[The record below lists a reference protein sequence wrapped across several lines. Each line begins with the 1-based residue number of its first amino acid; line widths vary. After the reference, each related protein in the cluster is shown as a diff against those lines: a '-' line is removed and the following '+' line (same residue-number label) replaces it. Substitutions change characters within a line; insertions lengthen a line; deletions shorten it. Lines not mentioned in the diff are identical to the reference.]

1 MARKGSNIYKR
12 KDGRYEGRVPIGY
25 KENGKLKYKSI
36 YDRTLSGVKE
46 KMTQF
51 YTVRQ
56 ERTVSNLKLTVQDAA
71 EQWLAAA
78 KLRVKPASY
87 ANYANIVAKHILPTL
102 GGEYFSSLTTQK
114 LNSFIQSKM
123 QFGRLNGQGGL
134 SAKTVRD
141 MMRVYRSIE
150 QYAVQEYN
158 VKSTNFTMPK
168 AEKKQLDVLN
178 AAERRQ
184 LEQYLLH
191 NLTRTNLGILL
202 CLFTG

>member
-56 ERTVSNLKLTVQDAA
+56 ERTVSNLKLMVQDAA

-87 ANYANIVAKHILPTL
+87 ANYESTFCRHWAANICPA
-102 GGEYFSSLTTQK
+102 
-114 LNSFIQSKM
+114 
-123 QFGRLNGQGGL
+123 
-134 SAKTVRD
+134 
-141 MMRVYRSIE
+141 
-150 QYAVQEYN
+150 
-158 VKSTNFTMPK
+158 
-168 AEKKQLDVLN
+168 
-178 AAERRQ
+178 
-184 LEQYLLH
+184 
-191 NLTRTNLGILL
+191 
-202 CLFTG
+202 

>member
-56 ERTVSNLKLTVQDAA
+56 ERTVSNLKLMVQDAA

-87 ANYANIVAKHILPTL
+87 ANYENIVAKHILPTL
-102 GGEYFSSLTTQK
+102 GGGLPQLVCPEQARVSSVR
-114 LNSFIQSKM
+114 IC
-123 QFGRLNGQGGL
+123 RLP
-134 SAKTVRD
+134 SP
-141 MMRVYRSIE
+141 RS
-150 QYAVQEYN
+150 
-158 VKSTNFTMPK
+158 
-168 AEKKQLDVLN
+168 
-178 AAERRQ
+178 
-184 LEQYLLH
+184 
-191 NLTRTNLGILL
+191 
-202 CLFTG
+202 

>member
-56 ERTVSNLKLTVQDAA
+56 ERTVSNLKLMVQDAA

-87 ANYANIVAKHILPTL
+87 ANYENIVAKHILPTL

-114 LNSFIQSKM
+114 LNSFIQSKL
-123 QFGRLNGQGGL
+123 QSGRLNGQGGL

-150 QYAVQEYN
+150 QYAV
-158 VKSTNFTMPK
+158 
-168 AEKKQLDVLN
+168 
-178 AAERRQ
+178 
-184 LEQYLLH
+184 
-191 NLTRTNLGILL
+191 
-202 CLFTG
+202 

>member
-25 KENGKLKYKSI
+25 KEDGKLKYKSV

-56 ERTVSNLKLTVQDAA
+56 ERTVSNLKLTVRDAA

-87 ANYANIVAKHILPTL
+87 AQISLQSTFCRHWAANIFPA
-102 GGEYFSSLTTQK
+102 
-114 LNSFIQSKM
+114 
-123 QFGRLNGQGGL
+123 
-134 SAKTVRD
+134 
-141 MMRVYRSIE
+141 
-150 QYAVQEYN
+150 
-158 VKSTNFTMPK
+158 
-168 AEKKQLDVLN
+168 
-178 AAERRQ
+178 
-184 LEQYLLH
+184 
-191 NLTRTNLGILL
+191 
-202 CLFTG
+202 